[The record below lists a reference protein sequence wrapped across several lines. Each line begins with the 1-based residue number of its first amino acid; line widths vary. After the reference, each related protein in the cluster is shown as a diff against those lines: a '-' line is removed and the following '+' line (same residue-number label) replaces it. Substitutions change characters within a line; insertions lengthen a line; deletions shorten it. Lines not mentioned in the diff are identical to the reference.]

1 MTSSDHAR
9 RSILK
14 YQRQAAGYD
23 RSARRTQPLRRRTIG
38 HLALRPGDV
47 VLDVGCGT
55 GLSYP
60 LLVDAVGPS
69 GWVLGCEQS
78 PDMFVQAK
86 ARVQAAG
93 WPNVWHVQAAAEH
106 VRLPCA
112 PNAIL
117 FNYVHDVS
125 RSDAA
130 VQNVL
135 GQAQPGARVAMA
147 GMKFFPWWLAPL
159 NLLAWFKNRPYNV
172 LAADMRT
179 PWDRVAPHCT
189 GWQVTPTQGG
199 MGYIAWGTLRK

>member
-1 MTSSDHAR
+1 MFWDVSISNPHMTFLFDASLITFTST
-9 RSILK
+9 
-14 YQRQAAGYD
+14 Q
-23 RSARRTQPLRRRTIG
+23 SATP
-38 HLALRPGDV
+38 
-47 VLDVGCGT
+47 
-55 GLSYP
+55 
-60 LLVDAVGPS
+60 
-69 GWVLGCEQS
+69 
-78 PDMFVQAK
+78 
-86 ARVQAAG
+86 
-93 WPNVWHVQAAAEH
+93 
-106 VRLPCA
+106 LPCA

-125 RSDAA
+125 RSDTA